1 MLCLIFI
8 LGLCVGAL
16 VMAIIQEEIDRAFAV
31 EEEMER
37 GKMEQTAIQQE
48 TAA

>member
-16 VMAIIQEEIDRAFAV
+16 VMAMIQEEIDRAFAV
-31 EEEMER
+31 EEEIER
-37 GKMEQTAIQQE
+37 GKMEPKTVQ
-48 TAA
+48 